1 LRFDFV
7 DWKGDIE
14 QKFGSISDILLFSIY
29 RNLASW
35 LENVVCDMEIHQ
47 FFSFSVFQ
55 WLCFWLFCFIL
66 WLIVFQWL
74 CFVLFRKQASANG
87 FYFLFASIHFFLA
100 AWNLQELKVMKRSK
114 IQAFVELAAKHLTK
128 EVSGVS
134 NEIFFKHKLFYLCYY
149 LYIR

>member
-1 LRFDFV
+1 L
-7 DWKGDIE
+7 IE
-14 QKFGSISDILLFSIY
+14 ILIFSIY

-66 WLIVFQWL
+66 WLFVFQRL
-74 CFVLFRKQASANG
+74 CCVLFRKYASANG

-134 NEIFFKHKLFYLCYY
+134 NEIFFMHKLFYLCYY